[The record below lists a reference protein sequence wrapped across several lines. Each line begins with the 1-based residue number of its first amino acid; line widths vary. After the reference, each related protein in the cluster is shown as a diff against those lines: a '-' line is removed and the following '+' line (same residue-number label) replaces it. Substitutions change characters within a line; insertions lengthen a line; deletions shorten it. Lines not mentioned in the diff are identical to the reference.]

1 MRHISIQY
9 HKKFKKQYYLL
20 PQPVQAKF
28 DKRLRLFIKDPYAPQ
43 LRIHPLK
50 GRFVGYWSI
59 NITGDV
65 RAIYRQH
72 GDTIIIFVLIGTH
85 SQLY

>member
-1 MRHISIQY
+1 MRHNYVLTLS
-9 HKKFKKQYYLL
+9 KVALL
-20 PQPVQAKF
+20 
-28 DKRLRLFIKDPYAPQ
+28 
-43 LRIHPLK
+43 
-50 GRFVGYWSI
+50 GYWSI